1 MVRIVLLP
9 DVNSLL
15 ALGGTMEEKKN
26 TPIRIDLTE
35 EQKQVIREATGR
47 ELDRLEFTAEVLEER
62 IAPMARRA

>member
-1 MVRIVLLP
+1 
-9 DVNSLL
+9 
-15 ALGGTMEEKKN
+15 MEEKKN

-35 EQKQVIREATGR
+35 QQKQVIREATGR